1 MLQSPYSGVDKSQW
15 LEITEQ
21 IIKKHPL
28 TENDVVSLV
37 LSAWEDIFETSIG
50 KLGLKIGADIFP
62 KPQVIGALLHEL
74 IPAELAVRNP
84 DIWRSEHDSG
94 DKDLVYI
101 PDNDFSIELKTSS
114 NPKQIFGNRSYA
126 QKPTLEKKGKDGY
139 YIAVNFEKFSK
150 TNNKPS
156 ILVIRFGWIDHTD
169 WIGQTAATGQQC
181 RLPTEVYNLKLK
193 TLYIKA

>member
-1 MLQSPYSGVDKSQW
+1 MLQSQYSGVDKSQW
-15 LEITEQ
+15 LKITEQ
-21 IIKKHPL
+21 LIQEHPL
-28 TENDVVSLV
+28 SEDDVVSLV

-50 KLGLKIGADIFP
+50 KLGLKIGKEIFP

-84 DIWRSEHDSG
+84 GIWRPEQDSG

-101 PDNDFSIELKTSS
+101 PNESYSIELKTSS
-114 NPKQIFGNRSYA
+114 NPKHIFGNRSYA
-126 QKPTLEKKGKDGY
+126 QRPSLGKKGKDGY

-169 WIGQTAATGQQC
+169 WIGQAANTGQQC
-181 RLPTEVYNLKLK
+181 RLPSEIYDMKLK
-193 TLYIKA
+193 TLYTKA